1 MGERKSVAER
11 GNLNERDVNLDFI
24 RVLAMIFTVAI
35 HIQPYPWGEAG
46 ALWNCIMTAL
56 LLSCNSFFYML
67 SGQLNLSQ
75 TFSEKKDYYRF
86 YIKKAISILFPY
98 AIYTC
103 VLSLVHLVGAGQ
115 PVTILSYL
123 KNFYV
128 EFMQSNASIYLWFL
142 YPLVGMLLSTPF
154 LSKMLAAMNDSEVKI
169 LFGVALIWNV
179 VSIYLTADVGVSFQF
194 SAWIFSGWII
204 SFFAGYFVDRIV
216 NDQNKKNLYLLGSV
230 GFLVTVLGSWLI
242 PEHYGNATS
251 LAPAFVLF
259 TMAAYVFL
267 KKEIPI
273 RNRAMK
279 KFLRFAS
286 KHSFMEYLVHVH
298 VYTHFTLK
306 IMKVTPDS
314 SVPAYVLALVLTVV
328 ISLFVA
334 FLLDIC
340 LIQPL
345 QKLLKKMFLRY

>member
-1 MGERKSVAER
+1 
-11 GNLNERDVNLDFI
+11 
-24 RVLAMIFTVAI
+24 
-35 HIQPYPWGEAG
+35 
-46 ALWNCIMTAL
+46 
-56 LLSCNSFFYML
+56 
-67 SGQLNLSQ
+67 
-75 TFSEKKDYYRF
+75 
-86 YIKKAISILFPY
+86 
-98 AIYTC
+98 
-103 VLSLVHLVGAGQ
+103 
-115 PVTILSYL
+115 
-123 KNFYV
+123 
-128 EFMQSNASIYLWFL
+128 
-142 YPLVGMLLSTPF
+142 MLLSTPF